1 VKERKKKMRKTKL
14 TKILSLV
21 LSTLMVFSSCA
32 VMAYAAPTSGDTS
45 TTTGSGFVVPDNMY
59 LVSDTQQNI
68 VPGVTENRLVTNAT
82 SGDAQVVGYAVS
94 VDLSNP
100 NTSIAAGYADYNGS
114 QWKMQTVR
122 DQAKAYENAHAKD
135 EGNKKT
141 VVAAFNADIFNMSTG
156 KPTGGPLV
164 MNGTCYVA
172 NLGKSYF
179 GITKDGKAV
188 IGDNLT
194 QETLDTL
201 REAVGGFYVIV
212 KNGKPYGHGTV
223 RSSLVPKTAVGIKA
237 DGSVVFYVADGR
249 NYPISCGLDDYDLA
263 RIMIG
268 LGCVDVLNLDGGG
281 SATYLAKYEGDN
293 YLSCANNPSDGNER
307 TVSSSLFVVSTA
319 KASGEFDHASLLP
332 NNELY
337 TPGYSVDFSAVG
349 VDSAGMPADLPEDGK
364 FVLDDASAALGTIT
378 DDGKFTSNG
387 TKGVVTV
394 NYMSDGKVA
403 GSTSIEIVDP
413 DEIYFSDSEIS
424 LGFEEENDLGLVVKY
439 KDRDVNY
446 KDGDFVWSTTYDALS
461 NEQKLEFNG
470 KNVIFKDNVLYYYEK
485 TEAGKASYVIKDAL
499 TEEECTEFYNTILGT
514 FRGNTFISSSG
525 NSVTGTVTVKYGAD
539 ETVTASIKAIVG
551 KLPVVVDDF
560 ENLEANI
567 GRAGINASGGTVQV
581 WDTNPNATYDL
592 ITGHYVNG
600 DNSDRGGVESA
611 KIVDVA
617 SGEPVRFG
625 NASLKLDYDF
635 TKSTSTE
642 GACVG
647 YQQQGI
653 PIDGNPT
660 GIGMWVYAP
669 EGTPNL
675 WLRIRV
681 LDGNNT
687 VITLD
692 FTTEKQGIS
701 WNGWKY
707 VECDLTKNQGPFKL
721 LAGETI
727 RIMYLQKDP
736 KAQSC
741 TGVGYYLAGTVGPD
755 GPDGNSVYI
764 GKAASKGS
772 LYIDNLQFVYG
783 ANTDDIDNPI
793 VNSITANNTE
803 IENGTVINTDTINFQ
818 TTFSDV
824 QNKYTTGVNYKA
836 VKMYVDGKDITA
848 DGIVTEGDE
857 RFNVYDVRL
866 ADGEHTVT
874 AFVRDNFGNETTD
887 TRTFTVDT
895 KGESELTAVK
905 VSASESAVI
914 GKNVTLSLNSD
925 NLADVKSVNAIITL
939 SNDFNNYTVKYN
951 DAFKGAEPVF
961 NAKTNELTISA
972 TLKEGAAAEGSIADI
987 DVAVPASTPSGTQ
1000 FTYSASGSFETVSEV
1015 EGATNTFGCS
1025 TKRINVTAP
1034 LNIEFSAVVG
1044 LPGQGKVT
1052 DASGNAVRLASVYSA
1067 DGTFVAFTSKNGTFT
1082 TSKFSDAVQSVSVY
1096 AKKGD
1101 ALSFILNS
1109 QSVAPNG
1116 NEDGSPSNIIINASA
1131 DGATQKN
1138 ISWLSNP
1145 VESDDNAVVQYALK
1159 SEYEANGEAAFKE
1172 AKGDTEIRYFYG
1184 SGVLTNNYAVMVNSV
1199 VVTELTPDSE
1209 YVYRVGD
1216 GKVFSAVSS
1225 FKTRYKGTDT
1235 NFFVIGDTQADDTT
1249 SITNI
1254 INQIANSGTDF
1265 SFGVQTGDFV
1275 ETATLYSDWEAIL
1288 DVFSTDYM
1296 NTVDMIHVIGNHE
1309 QSGDN
1314 LEDLFAAALYNAT
1327 SSTHYSAQYGNVYV
1341 AVINY
1346 VTDEEQLAEELEWLK
1361 KDAAESNAQWK
1372 ILVSHQPA
1380 YSTNNTTDDT
1390 DAIYKLVPSVLDELG
1405 FDFMFSGH
1413 DHSLARTEPLTGGN
1427 VAEDGNGVVY
1437 YICGSTG
1444 EKSYPVTNTPEYHYV
1459 MATQDY
1465 TAVYL
1470 TVSANDSSIT
1480 VDVHESDGR
1489 VIDTYTKNADTACV
1503 TDGHKYV
1510 YADDYFTCSVCG
1522 HSEKLSESIT
1532 GFVTDK
1538 ATGKTMHFVNGV
1550 KNTGWHINGDDI
1562 YYFDEN
1568 GLAVTGDVTI
1578 TTAVLNQHGQT
1589 LFNEDVTYH
1598 FGEDGKQDSGTF
1610 KKCSDG
1616 VTRCFRGGN
1625 LLRGWHEIN
1634 GSWYYFASDT
1644 DAMQTNYLKFGQMY
1658 VGVET
1663 THTWGTDASGKRRT
1677 FTYEF
1682 DDEGRLLKGTF
1693 ATEDDGNIKYYWAG
1707 KATYGW
1713 LKLDGYT
1720 YYFDLTSGNMVKGN
1734 VTIDGKNYFFDDEG
1748 HLATG
1753 RVENGNEVN
1762 YINADGEVVY
1772 TGANDVCLTLASEEN
1787 SELAEYLKTANAL
1800 IDENGNITETDFTGV
1815 TLKTGMIAATV
1826 VEGKITSTK
1835 AIVVMG
1841 DIDCDGDISVS
1852 DARDALR
1859 AAVKLDT
1866 LTALRFY
1873 ATDIDHD
1880 GERISVMDAR
1890 EVLRAAVRLTDGKE
1904 WLAK

>member
-1 VKERKKKMRKTKL
+1 MRKTKL
-14 TKILSLV
+14 TKIMSLV

-68 VPGVTENRLVTNAT
+68 VPGVTENRIVTNAS
-82 SGDAQVVGYAVS
+82 SGDAQVMGYAVT

-100 NTSIAAGYADYNGS
+100 TTSIAAGYADYNGS
-114 QWKMQTVR
+114 VYKMQTVR
-122 DQAKAYENAHAKD
+122 DQAKAYETAHAKD

-156 KPTGGPLV
+156 APTGGPLV

-201 REAVGGFYVIV
+201 QEALGGFYVIV
-212 KNGKPYGHGTV
+212 KNGQPCGHGTY
-223 RSSLVPKTAVGIKA
+223 RSTTVPKTAVGIKA

-249 NYPISCGLDDYDLA
+249 NYPVSCGLDDYDLA

-268 LGCVDVLNLDGGG
+268 LGCVTALNFDGGG
-281 SATYLAKYEGDN
+281 STTYLAKYEGSDVLTLGN
-293 YLSCANNPSDGNER
+293 RPSDAGVER
-307 TVSSSLFVVSTA
+307 KVSSSVFVVSTA
-319 KASGEFDHASLLP
+319 KPSGEFDHASLTP

-337 TPGYSVDFSAVG
+337 TPGSSVDFSAVG
-349 VDSAGMPADLPEDGK
+349 VDSAGMSADLPEDGK
-364 FVLDDASAALGTIT
+364 FVLDDASAAFGTIT

-387 TKGVVTV
+387 TKGVVAV

-413 DEIYFSDSEIS
+413 DEIYFSDSEVS
-424 LGFEEENDLGLVVKY
+424 LGFEEENDLGLEVKY

-461 NEQKLEFNG
+461 NEQKFEYNN
-470 KNVIFKDNVLYYYEK
+470 KNVILKDGALYYYEK
-485 TEAGKASYVIKDAL
+485 IQSGKEASYQLKEAL
-499 TEEECTEFYNTILGT
+499 TAEETTDFYNTILGT
-514 FRGNTFISSSG
+514 FKNNKFISSSG
-525 NSVTGTVTVKYGAD
+525 NSVTGTVTVKY
-539 ETVTASIKAIVG
+539 ASSDLSASVKVIIG
-551 KLPVVVDDF
+551 KLPVVVADF
-560 ENLEANI
+560 EDTSTTFGRVAFNAN
-567 GRAGINASGGTVQV
+567 GGVLK
-581 WDTNPNATYDL
+581 WESAEGNYDL
-592 ITGHYVNG
+592 LTGHYLNG
-600 DNSDRGGVESA
+600 DGTSRGGKESA
-611 KIVDVA
+611 EIVDVN

-625 NASLKLDYDF
+625 NSSLKINYDF
-635 TKSTSTE
+635 TATNGIE

-647 YQQQGI
+647 FTEEGTT
-653 PIDGNPT
+653 IDGNPT
-660 GIGMWVYAP
+660 GIGMWVYSP
-669 EGTPNL
+669 EGGRNF
-675 WLRIRV
+675 WLRIRL
-681 LDGNNT
+681 LDGNNN
-687 VITLD
+687 ILTLD
-692 FTTEKQGIS
+692 FTAQKEGIN
-701 WNGWKY
+701 WTGWKY
-707 VECDLTKNQGPFKL
+707 VECDLTGKQGPFKL

-727 RIMYLQKDP
+727 RVMHTYSAYD
-736 KAQSC
+736 
-741 TGVGYYLAGTVGPD
+741 GMGDWLAGTVTTAGPD
-755 GPDGNSVYI
+755 KNSV
-764 GKAASKGS
+764 ALSRSDCTGS
-772 LYIDNLQFVYG
+772 IYVDNLQFVYG
-783 ANTDDIDNPI
+783 ANTDDTDNP
-793 VNSITANNTE
+793 VVDSIMANNLE
-803 IENGTVINTDTINFQ
+803 INDGDTITTDTISFE
-818 TTFSDV
+818 TRFSDV

-836 VKMYVDGKDITA
+836 VKMYIDGQDITSK
-848 DGIVTEGDE
+848 GVITEGDE
-857 RFNVYDVRL
+857 RFNVYDLHL
-866 ADGEHTVT
+866 AEGEHTIKV
-874 AFVRDNFGNETTD
+874 FVRDNFGNETTE
-887 TRTFTVDT
+887 TRSFTVDT
-895 KGESELTAVK
+895 DGKSTLTAVS
-905 VSASESAVI
+905 VDPLGSPVL
-914 GKNVTLSLNSD
+914 GKTVTL
-925 NLADVKSVNAIITL
+925 AVKSNNIADITSVNTAITL
-939 SNDFNNYTVKYN
+939 SDAFCEYSVKYN
-951 DAFKGAEPVF
+951 DAFDGAEPVF
-961 NAKTNELTISA
+961 DAKTKELSLSA
-972 TLKEGAAAEGSIADI
+972 TLKEGAAATGDIAEI
-987 DVAVPASTPSGTQ
+987 TVKIPANTASGAQ
-1000 FTYSASGSFETVSEV
+1000 FTYSAKGTYTTVSEDANAV
-1015 EGATNTFGCS
+1015 NSFATS
-1025 TKRINVTAP
+1025 TKRITVTAP
-1034 LNIEFSAVVG
+1034 ITLEFSPIVG
-1044 LPGQGKVT
+1044 LPATGHVTYTGGK
-1052 DASGNAVRLASVYSA
+1052 GVRLADIYEA
-1067 DGTFVAFTSKNGTFT
+1067 DGTYIATTDKNGYFT
-1082 TSKFSDAVQSVSVY
+1082 TSKYSKSAQTVAVY
-1096 AKKGD
+1096 AAKGD
-1101 ALSFILNS
+1101 DLSFVLNT
-1109 QSVAPNG
+1109 QSANPGG
-1116 NEDGSPSNIIINASA
+1116 NEDGTPSNIIINSSE
-1131 DGATQKN
+1131 DSATQKN
-1138 ISWLSNP
+1138 ISWMSNP
-1145 VESDDNAVVQYALK
+1145 VTSENEVVAQYALK
-1159 SEYEANGEAAFKE
+1159 SDYDAKGEDAFISVNGESETRFLMGSAAIE
-1172 AKGDTEIRYFYG
+1172 
-1184 SGVLTNNYAVMVNSV
+1184 TNRAVNINSV
-1199 VVTELTPDSE
+1199 IITGLTPDCE

-1216 GKVFSAVSS
+1216 GEHFSSVST
-1225 FKTRYKGTDT
+1225 FKTKYKGTDT
-1235 NFFVIGDTQADDTT
+1235 DFFIIGDTQAEDTT
-1249 SITNI
+1249 NISNI
-1254 INQIANSGTDF
+1254 INSLANSGTAY

-1275 ETATLYSDWEAIL
+1275 EKPTMYSDWEAIL
-1288 DVFSTDYM
+1288 NVFGSDYM
-1296 NTVDMIHVIGNHE
+1296 RTVDMIHAIGNHE
-1309 QSGDN
+1309 QFGDN
-1314 LEDLFAAALYNAT
+1314 LDDLFAAALYNA
-1327 SSTHYSAQYGNVYV
+1327 SSLTHYSAQYGNVYM

-1346 VTDEEQLAEELEWLK
+1346 TGSAAVLAEELEWLK
-1361 KDAAESNAQWK
+1361 EDSAKSDAQWK
-1372 ILVSHQPA
+1372 ILVTHQPA
-1380 YSTNNTTDDT
+1380 YGTNTSATDT
-1390 DAIYKLVPSVLDELG
+1390 KHFNELVPPVLEELG

-1413 DHSLARTEPLTGGN
+1413 DHSYARTQPLTGGEIDN
-1427 VAEDGNGVVY
+1427 ENGVVY

-1444 EKSYPVTNTPEYHYV
+1444 EKSYSATNNPDYHFDV
-1459 MATQDY
+1459 VDQDY
-1465 TAVYL
+1465 TAIYL
-1470 TVSANDSSIT
+1470 TVHADDDRIIVET
-1480 VDVHESDGR
+1480 HESDGR

-1734 VTIDGKNYFFDDEG
+1734 VAIDGKNYFFDDEG

-1772 TGANDVCLTLASEEN
+1772 TGANDVCLTLTSEEN

-1800 IDENGNITETDFTGV
+1800 IDENGNITETDFTDV

-1866 LTALRFY
+1866 LTALCFY
-1873 ATDIDHD
+1873 AADIDLD